1 MDAIKLLKE
10 DHDKVGDLLEQLA
23 GTTPRSEKKR
33 SELLSKITEELEVHT
48 QIENEI
54 FYPAFKKAGEKSD
67 DAKMFFEAREE
78 HRAIG
83 ELVLPDLNKT
93 PTTSEQ
99 FSGRAKVLKELVE
112 HHVKEE
118 EGEMFPRARK
128 LMSKDELQ
136 ALGEQMEARKR
147 ELLKQKSPRAA
158 A

>member
-10 DHDKVGDLLEQLA
+10 DHDKVAELLEDLV
-23 GTTPRSEKKR
+23 GTTPRAAKKR
-33 SELLSKITEELEVHT
+33 AELLAKITEEIEVHT
-48 QIENEI
+48 RIEEEL

-67 DAKMFFEAREE
+67 DAKLFFEAREE
-78 HRAIG
+78 HRAVG

-93 PTTSEQ
+93 PVDSEQ
-99 FSGRAKVLKELVE
+99 FGGRAKVLKELVE

-118 EGEMFPRARK
+118 EGEMFPRAKK

-136 ALGEQMEARKR
+136 ALGERMETRKQ
-147 ELLKQKSPRAA
+147 ELLQQRSISAA

>member
-10 DHDKVGDLLEQLA
+10 DHDKVKELLESLA
-23 GTTPRSEKKR
+23 ATTPRAEKKR
-33 SELLSKITEELEVHT
+33 AELLSKITEELEVHT
-48 QIENEI
+48 QVENEI
-54 FYPAFKKAGEKSD
+54 FYPAFKKAGEKGD

-78 HRAIG
+78 HRAVG

-93 PTTSEQ
+93 PVASEQ
-99 FSGRAKVLKELVE
+99 FGGRAKVLKELVE

-136 ALGEQMEARKR
+136 SLGEQMETRKQ
-147 ELLKQKSPRAA
+147 ELLQQRSVSAA

>member
-10 DHDKVGDLLEQLA
+10 DHDKVKELLGSLA
-23 GTTPRSEKKR
+23 ATTPRAEKKR
-33 SELLSKITEELEVHT
+33 AELLSKITEELEVHT
-48 QIENEI
+48 QVENEI
-54 FYPAFKKAGEKSD
+54 FYPAFKKAGEKGD

-78 HRAIG
+78 HRAVG

-93 PTTSEQ
+93 PVASEQ

-118 EGEMFPRARK
+118 EGEMFPRAKK

-136 ALGEQMEARKR
+136 SLGEQMETRKQ
-147 ELLKQKSPRAA
+147 ELLQQRSVSSAA
-158 A
+158 